1 MIFNALITAVTTKN
15 SVKKRQSSRSRY
27 INEKYQE
34 RSITNRYF
42 K

>member
-1 MIFNALITAVTTKN
+1 MIFNVLIAALTAKN
-15 SVKKRQSSRSRY
+15 LRGEKKSPRSRY
-27 INEKYQE
+27 LNEKYQE